1 MFTDI
6 ITPARH
12 RADQREP
19 APSGEAEPAVR
30 LVGLHGAGF
39 VPGEDVAVALVIAYS
54 DAAPDGT
61 ARGLLTRADLART
74 PTGEVAL
81 IGRIS
86 GTTVIGHP
94 E

>member
-1 MFTDI
+1 M
-6 ITPARH
+6 
-12 RADQREP
+12 
-19 APSGEAEPAVR
+19 GE
-30 LVGLHGAGF
+30 
-39 VPGEDVAVALVIAYS
+39 
-54 DAAPDGT
+54 
-61 ARGLLTRADLART
+61 TRADLART